1 MMEPVPETERLEDFG
16 PSPVLSRAMP
26 SFNLDATAKPPA
38 PRRTPDATPPSPT
51 PTWSSPAL
59 PHRPRTTS
67 PLSSSV
73 SCSHSRSRS
82 VASLALP
89 LSRTQSMPGVNGSG
103 RILYSPQL
111 RPTSPLTA
119 PSPRLRSPRK
129 PVDEAF
135 PTSPPARY
143 SVLDVDRRPRPPLV
157 EPSTSPSHDAT
168 TMNLSRL
175 RRPSSPLRS
184 IAHPPAS
191 PLALLP
197 STPSSTSSLKTYD
210 GVAWHYGTS
219 LSSVPST
226 PTSTRS
232 RSPSISSL
240 ETIPDS
246 PDAEEAALEAERL
259 SRAKADADAADGA
272 AESLEH
278 KGRHST
284 ELPTRGRTMSF
295 GSMSSRDKRKRW
307 SVCGAERRGDIDL
320 ETIWED

>member
-1 MMEPVPETERLEDFG
+1 MEPVPETERLQDFA
-16 PSPVLSRAMP
+16 PASSRAMP
-26 SFNLDATAKPPA
+26 ATD
-38 PRRTPDATPPSPT
+38 PDATRKPPTPRRSAHAAPPSPT
-51 PTWSSPAL
+51 CSSPAL
-59 PHRPRTTS
+59 PHRPRTAS
-67 PLSSSV
+67 PLAASV
-73 SCSHSRSRS
+73 SYSHSRSRS

-111 RPTSPLTA
+111 RPTSPLTS

-143 SVLDVDRRPRPPLV
+143 SVLHVDRRPRPPPV
-157 EPSTSPSHDAT
+157 QRSTSPTQDAT

-175 RRPSSPLRS
+175 RRPSSPLRTM
-184 IAHPPAS
+184 APPPAS

-197 STPSSTSSLKTYD
+197 PTPSSASSLKTYD
-210 GVAWHYGTS
+210 GVAWHYGSS

-246 PDAEEAALEAERL
+246 PDAEEAALEADRL
-259 SRAKADADAADGA
+259 SRAKPDADAPDGA
-272 AESLEH
+272 ADSLEH
-278 KGRHST
+278 KARHST
-284 ELPTRGRTMSF
+284 ELPARGRTMNF